1 MKWLAKV
8 RFLPLTIFFATL
20 MLTVKISDIWDGVD
34 GLISGPIN
42 VSEAQAQTQPPQ
54 GQSNLPPAQNTGAP
68 AQGTLPAPRNAGAPA
83 QSALPPAQG
92 ALPPAQGALPPAQ
105 GALPPAQGGL
115 PPAQGAGAA
124 PGGGPEVSRLIKVDP
139 TLLTPAEIDILQQ
152 LAVRRDQLDARE
164 KEIQMRTGLLNA
176 AEERINKK
184 IAELQTLR
192 VTIDGLIKKFD
203 AQQDAKLKSLVKIYE
218 NMKPKDAAKI
228 FEELEMDTLLEV
240 AERMKERKLADILAK
255 MPPERA
261 REVTV
266 ELRQLRELPKAN
278 TQAGG

>member
-124 PGGGPEVSRLIKVDP
+124 PGGGPEVSRLIKDDP

-164 KEIQMRTGLLNA
+164 KEIKMRTGLLNA

>member
-1 MKWLAKV
+1 MKWLSKI

-34 GLISGPIN
+34 GLVRSSIN
-42 VSEAQAQTQPPQ
+42 VSEARAQTQGGNP
-54 GQSNLPPAQNTGAP
+54 AP
-68 AQGTLPAPRNAGAPA
+68 AGEQAKAPA
-83 QSALPPAQG
+83 GGGQLPQAQG
-92 ALPPAQGALPPAQ
+92 ELPQAQGE
-105 GALPPAQGGL
+105 GSVGS
-115 PPAQGAGAA
+115 
-124 PGGGPEVSRLIKVDP
+124 GGGDGEVSRLITDDP

-164 KEIQMRTGLLNA
+164 REIQMRTGLLKA

-184 IAELQTLR
+184 IAELQNLR

-218 NMKPKDAAKI
+218 NMKPKEAAKI
-228 FEELEMDTLLEV
+228 FEDLEMDTLLEV
-240 AERMKERKLADILAK
+240 SERMKERKLAAIIAK
-255 MPPERA
+255 MPPEKA

-266 ELRQLRELPKAN
+266 ELRRLRELPKMSE
-278 TQAGG
+278 QVGG

>member
-68 AQGTLPAPRNAGAPA
+68 AQGALPPA
-83 QSALPPAQG
+83 QGTLPPAQG
-92 ALPPAQGALPPAQ
+92 ALPPAQGA
-105 GALPPAQGGL
+105 GAAP
-115 PPAQGAGAA
+115 A
-124 PGGGPEVSRLIKVDP
+124 PGGGPEVSRLIKDDP

-152 LAVRRDQLDARE
+152 LAVRRDQLDERE

-228 FEELEMDTLLEV
+228 FEDLEMDTLLEV
-240 AERMKERKLADILAK
+240 AERMKERKLADILSK

>member
-68 AQGTLPAPRNAGAPA
+68 AQGALPPA
-83 QSALPPAQG
+83 QGTLPPAQG
-92 ALPPAQGALPPAQ
+92 ALPPAQGA
-105 GALPPAQGGL
+105 GAVP
-115 PPAQGAGAA
+115 A
-124 PGGGPEVSRLIKVDP
+124 PGGGPEVSRLIKDDP

-192 VTIDGLIKKFD
+192 VTIDGLIKKYD

-228 FEELEMDTLLEV
+228 FEDLEMDTLLEV
-240 AERMKERKLADILAK
+240 AERMKERKLADILSK